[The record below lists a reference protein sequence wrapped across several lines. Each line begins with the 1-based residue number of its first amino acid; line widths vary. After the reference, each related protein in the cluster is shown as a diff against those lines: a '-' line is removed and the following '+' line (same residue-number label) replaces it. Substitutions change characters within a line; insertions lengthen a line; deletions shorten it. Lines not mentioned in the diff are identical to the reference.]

1 MVNKIEK
8 PSRERRLLSGGL
20 VALTVALALVAIIR
34 AYWWIAAVAAPHRG
48 PMRDP
53 ADKGN
58 RAPQQGSLIAHLPR
72 SARLETQLKPFLCP
86 DETIVTPTCAHQ
98 LN

>member
-1 MVNKIEK
+1 MPNQQIFGV
-8 PSRERRLLSGGL
+8 RERPGARWQRRTNLWRKVTSPRTCSTELMNGD
-20 VALTVALALVAIIR
+20 R
-34 AYWWIAAVAAPHRG
+34 
-48 PMRDP
+48 

-58 RAPQQGSLIAHLPR
+58 RAQQQGEALIAHLPR

-86 DETIVTPTCAHQ
+86 EETIVTPTCAHQ

>member
-20 VALTVALALVAIIR
+20 AALSAALALVASLHYAQPVIR

-48 PMRDP
+48 PMRRGGSPKTSDLRIQ
-53 ADKGN
+53 KQSHCSSLT
-58 RAPQQGSLIAHLPR
+58 APQR
-72 SARLETQLKPFLCP
+72 
-86 DETIVTPTCAHQ
+86 
-98 LN
+98 

>member
-1 MVNKIEK
+1 MANKVQK
-8 PSRERRLLSGGL
+8 PSRERGLLSGGL
-20 VALTVALALVAIIR
+20 LALTVALALVASLLYAQPVIR

-58 RAPQQGSLIAHLPR
+58 RAHNKEA
-72 SARLETQLKPFLCP
+72 
-86 DETIVTPTCAHQ
+86 
-98 LN
+98 